1 MNCYSIL
8 LHSPTHDLSFYN
20 AVGHQTS
27 STLNQVVCVCV
38 YLVPFYFLLC
48 SVISLHLWLFFSFTF
63 FVFPLFPWRWLSLI
77 LSVYHFPFIPF
88 IDLWECATYLFCAH
102 LVPFAW
108 VPLPTTFFF
117 FDIINSENLSD
128 PIFLLRQLIIISSP
142 FAFLMYSFSTFSV
155 YILFLIVLYL
165 YIFCPQR
172 DEAIFYLISKVYLFS
187 KKF

>member
-1 MNCYSIL
+1 MCL
-8 LHSPTHDLSFYN
+8 
-20 AVGHQTS
+20 
-27 STLNQVVCVCV
+27 C

-48 SVISLHLWLFFSFTF
+48 SVISLHLWLFFPFTF

-77 LSVYHFPFIPF
+77 LSVYHFPFTPF

-117 FDIINSENLSD
+117 WHYKFWKSLRSHLLAKAAYNDLFSFCL
-128 PIFLLRQLIIISSP
+128 PKVLIFY
-142 FAFLMYSFSTFSV
+142 FFV

-165 YIFCPQR
+165 YIFSPQR
-172 DEAIFYLISKVYLFS
+172 DEAIFYLISKVCLFV
-187 KKF
+187 

>member
-117 FDIINSENLSD
+117 FWHYKFWKSLRSH
-128 PIFLLRQLIIISSP
+128 LLAKAAYNDL
-142 FAFLMYSFSTFSV
+142 FSFC
-155 YILFLIVLYL
+155 LPNVL
-165 YIFCPQR
+165 
-172 DEAIFYLISKVYLFS
+172 IFYFFCVHFVSYCFISVHFLSPERWSNFLFNLKS
-187 KKF
+187 LFV

>member
-1 MNCYSIL
+1 MCLCLLSTLLFSSLFCNLPPPLAIFFFYIL
-8 LHSPTHDLSFYN
+8 CFSSFPLKVTVSDPICLSFPLYPLYRSLGMCYIF
-20 AVGHQTS
+20 V
-27 STLNQVVCVCV
+27 
-38 YLVPFYFLLC
+38 LC
-48 SVISLHLWLFFSFTF
+48 SFSSFCLGAFTH
-63 FVFPLFPWRWLSLI
+63 
-77 LSVYHFPFIPF
+77 Y
-88 IDLWECATYLFCAH
+88 
-102 LVPFAW
+102 
-108 VPLPTTFFF
+108 FFF

-128 PIFLLRQLIIISSP
+128 PIFLLRQLIMISSP